1 MAKKKWWE
9 RDASSNPQYAQ
20 MRADE
25 KVDLGRRMYKKKK
38 KKGVLYEGVDFSGSP
53 TETPVD
59 MFNRPQ
65 KFGTM
70 ANRRKRLKS
79 ALKSRR
85 TFLDAPGEILTE
97 G

>member
-1 MAKKKWWE
+1 MPK
-9 RDASSNPQYAQ
+9 
-20 MRADE
+20 
-25 KVDLGRRMYKKKK
+25 
-38 KKGVLYEGVDFSGSP
+38 LYEIDDLSEEPGYSKLSAKERIRLGKRRGKQLRKRGLLYKDVDFSGSP

-85 TFLDAPGEILTE
+85 TFLDAPGEILTD